1 MISMIWAQDH
11 QSGIGIDN
19 KLAWDIKDE
28 MNHFRAATRGKT
40 VVMGQKTF
48 ESIGK
53 PLVNRT
59 NIVLTDNPNF
69 KADGVTIFTNVNQLM
84 NEFKDQHIFI
94 IGGKSIYELFNQY
107 ADEMIVSKIKKDYH
121 CNRFMH
127 IDFSDFNLIKTEP
140 HEEFNV
146 EYYERKHATK

>member
-1 MISMIWAQDH
+1 MD
-11 QSGIGIDN
+11 
-19 KLAWDIKDE
+19 
-28 MNHFRAATRGKT
+28 HFRKVTRGQT
-40 VVMGQKTF
+40 VVMGQRTF

-59 NIVLTDNPNF
+59 NIVLTDDINF
-69 KADGVTIFTNVNQLM
+69 RAHGVTIFTDVNKLIHDLKQ
-84 NEFKDQHIFI
+84 QHIFI

-107 ADEMIVSKIKKDYH
+107 ADEIIVSKVKKDYH

-127 IDFSDFNLIKTEP
+127 IDFSHFDLIKTEP

-146 EYYERKHATK
+146 EYYRRKHGTK